1 MATIRDHIRRKPWL
15 GWLIFLA
22 TVVVVFL
29 LGLLASSIME
39 RRAEAIF
46 AYQPEVDH
54 GKWEP
59 RNEVW
64 GKNFPRQYN
73 RWKATKDNSFGTK
86 YNGNIFIDMLERNPR
101 LVILWANY
109 GFSKEYNQSRGHY
122 YAIHDIRDIL
132 RTGAPVDGKSSPMP
146 NTCWTCKSPDV
157 PRVMSEIGAKEFY
170 SGSWEERGHQ
180 IVNPIGCADCHEAQN
195 MNLHVSRPALEEA
208 FQRTGKGV
216 SDASHQEMRQLVC
229 AQCHSEYYFKGE
241 DNYLVFPWDKGTNVE
256 DMEEYYDEREFSDWT
271 HGISKAPMIKAQH
284 PDYEL
289 FKTGIHAKRGLA
301 CADCH
306 MPYTSEG
313 GQKFTDHKI
322 VSPLN
327 YVDQTCLVCHNER
340 ESELVANVYERFD
353 KVKASQYKLEKQLV
367 QAHFEAKKAWDLGAT
382 KEQMKDPLMDIR
394 HAQWRWGYVANSHG
408 APFHSP
414 IECLRIYNTG
424 LEIAQD
430 ARLKLARILADL
442 GYNKEVQIPDIST
455 KAKAQEVVGLDME
468 QLDREK
474 EKFMKEVV
482 PKWDE
487 KAAEREK
494 NYDVK
499 ELDQSE

>member
-1 MATIRDHIRRKPWL
+1 MATIGEKVRQRPWL
-15 GWLIFLA
+15 GWVIFVVTL
-22 TVVVVFL
+22 VVVFF

-39 RRAEAIF
+39 RRAEANF
-46 AYQPEVDH
+46 AYQPEVEH
-54 GKWEP
+54 SKWEP

-73 RWKATKDNSFGTK
+73 RWKATKDTSFQTK
-86 YNGNIFIDMLERNPR
+86 YNGNNFIDMLERNPR
-101 LVILWANY
+101 LVILWADY

-157 PRVMSEIGAKEFY
+157 PRVMSEIGAEEFY
-170 SGSWEERGHQ
+170 KGSWEERGHQ
-180 IVNPIGCADCHEAQN
+180 IVNPIGCADCHEAES
-195 MNLHVSRPALEEA
+195 MNLHVPRPALVEA
-208 FQRTGKGV
+208 FQRNGKDI
-216 SDASHQEMRQLVC
+216 SEASHQEMRRYVC
-229 AQCHSEYYFKGE
+229 AQCHSEYYFKGSG
-241 DNYLVFPWDKGTNVE
+241 NYLVFPWDNGRRVE
-256 DMEEYYDEREFSDWT
+256 DVEEYYDKRNFKDWT

-289 FKTGIHAKRGLA
+289 FMTGIHAKRGLA

-327 YVDQTCLVCHNER
+327 YIEKTCLVCHKES
-340 ESELVANVYERFD
+340 ESELISNVYERFD
-353 KVKASQYKLEKQLV
+353 KVKSAQYKLEKQLV
-367 QAHFEAKKAWDLGAT
+367 RAHFEAKKAWELGAT
-382 KEQMKDPLMDIR
+382 EKQMEAALMDIR
-394 HAQWRWGYVANSHG
+394 HAQWRWGFVANSHG

-424 LEIAQD
+424 IEIAQE

-442 GYNKEVQIPDIST
+442 GYNKEVKVPDIST
-455 KAKAQEVVGLDME
+455 KAKAQKVVGLDME
-468 QLDREK
+468 KLDREK
-474 EKFMKEVV
+474 EKFMNEVV
-482 PKWDE
+482 PKWIE
-487 KAAEREK
+487 KAEKREK
-494 NYDVK
+494 TYNVK
-499 ELDQSE
+499 QVEGNE

>member
-1 MATIRDHIRRKPWL
+1 MATIGEKIRQKPWL
-15 GWLIFLA
+15 GWAIFLV
-22 TVVVVFL
+22 TMVVVFL

-46 AYQPEVDH
+46 AYQPEVEH

-64 GKNFPRQYN
+64 GRNFPRQYD
-73 RWKATKDNSFGTK
+73 RWEATSDTSFRTK
-86 YNGNIFIDMLERNPR
+86 YNGNAFIDMLERNPR
-101 LVILWANY
+101 LVILWADY

-157 PRVMSEIGAKEFY
+157 PRVMSEIGPEEFY
-170 SGSWEERGHQ
+170 KGSWEERGHQ
-180 IVNPIGCADCHEAQN
+180 IVNPIGCADCHEAEN
-195 MNLHVSRPALEEA
+195 MNLHVSRPALVEA
-208 FQRTGKGV
+208 FQRNGK
-216 SDASHQEMRQLVC
+216 SMDAFSHQDMRRLVC
-229 AQCHSEYYFKGE
+229 AQCHSEYYFKGPG
-241 DNYLVFPWDKGTNVE
+241 NYLVFPWKNGRKVE
-256 DMEEYYDEREFSDWT
+256 EVEQYYDKRDFKDWT

-289 FKTGIHAKRGLA
+289 FMTGIHAKRGVA
-301 CADCH
+301 CADCQ
-306 MPYTSEG
+306 MPFTSEG

-327 YVDQTCLVCHNER
+327 YIEKTCLVCHK
-340 ESELVANVYERFD
+340 ESEEELINNVYERFD
-353 KVKASQYKLEKQLV
+353 NVKSSQYKLEKQLV

-382 KEQMKDPLMDIR
+382 EEQMNDALMDIR
-394 HAQWRWGYVANSHG
+394 HAQWRWRYVANSHG

-424 LEIAQD
+424 IDIAQE
-430 ARLKLARILADL
+430 ARLKLTRILAEL
-442 GYNKEVQIPDIST
+442 GYNKDVPVPDIST
-455 KAKAQEVVGLDME
+455 KAKAQEVVGLDMDKLNR
-468 QLDREK
+468 QK
-474 EKFMKEVV
+474 KKFLEEVV
-482 PKWDE
+482 PEWEK

-494 NYDVK
+494 TYDVK
-499 ELDQSE
+499 QLND

>member
-1 MATIRDHIRRKPWL
+1 MATIREHVRRRPWL
-15 GWLIFLA
+15 GWIIFLA
-22 TVVVVFL
+22 TIVIVFL

-64 GKNFPRQYN
+64 GKNFPRQYD
-73 RWKATKDNSFGTK
+73 RFKATKDTSLVTK
-86 YNGNIFIDMLERNPR
+86 YNGNAFIDMLERNPR

-109 GFSKEYNQSRGHY
+109 GFSKEYAQSRGHI
-122 YAIHDIRDIL
+122 YAIEDMRSNL

-180 IVNPIGCADCHEAQN
+180 IVNPIGCADCHEAEN

-208 FQRTGKGV
+208 FQRNGKSVGE
-216 SDASHQEMRQLVC
+216 ASHQEMRRLVC
-229 AQCHSEYYFKGE
+229 AQCHAEYYFKGE
-241 DNYLVFPWDKGTNVE
+241 DNYLVFPWDKGKKVE
-256 DMEEYYDEREFSDWT
+256 EVEEYYDEANFSDWT

-289 FKTGIHAKRGLA
+289 FMTGIHAKRGLA

-322 VSPLN
+322 VSPLD
-327 YVDQTCLVCHNER
+327 YVDKTCLVCHKEE
-340 ESELVANVYERFD
+340 ESQFRKDIYTRFD

-367 QAHFEAKKAWDLGAT
+367 RAHFEAKKAWSLGAT
-382 KEQMKDPLMDIR
+382 EEQMEDVLMDIR

-414 IECLRIYNTG
+414 IECLRVYNTG

-442 GYNKEVQIPDIST
+442 GYNKEVEIPDIST

-468 QLDREK
+468 KLDSQK
-474 EKFMKEVV
+474 EKFMEEVV
-482 PKWDE
+482 PKWDK

-494 NYDVK
+494 TYDVK
-499 ELDQSE
+499 ELSPKE